1 VYPRVTPFVG
11 VGIFTLSV
19 LLGLRASVHP
29 DDASEAVLRESGLSP
44 QPSISVGLCSSSAS
58 SRFRDAQQAG
68 S

>member
-1 VYPRVTPFVG
+1 
-11 VGIFTLSV
+11 V

-44 QPSISVGLCSSSAS
+44 AVLNQRGTVQQLGVVSL
-58 SRFRDAQQAG
+58 RDAQQAG